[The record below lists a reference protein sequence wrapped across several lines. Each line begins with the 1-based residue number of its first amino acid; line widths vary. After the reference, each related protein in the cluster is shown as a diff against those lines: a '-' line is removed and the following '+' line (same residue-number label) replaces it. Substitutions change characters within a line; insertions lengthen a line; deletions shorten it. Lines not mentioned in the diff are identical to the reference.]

1 MQSHEEIIMLPSDA
15 KKNKTVIIGLDAAT
29 FSLIAPWIEDGKLPN
44 IKKLMDQGCS
54 GVLTS
59 TVPPLSPVAWTALM
73 TGMNPGNHG
82 IFDFV
87 EPVRDGFQKIRM
99 SSRRDC
105 KQNGIWNYLN
115 HEGYKTIIVNV
126 PMTFPPAQ
134 LDGIMISGMDSPSI
148 KSEFVYP
155 PEFKEELF
163 KNVPEY
169 MIDLPHGKKLESKT
183 DKYIAALRDMIRI
196 RLKATHY
203 MLDNKDWD
211 FFMVVFMA
219 ADRAQHGLWKFMD
232 PGHPEYTKK
241 LADNYQN
248 AILWV
253 YQDLDN
259 AVGEIVGRMDPE
271 TTIAIVSDHG
281 ADAVY
286 KTVHLNTWLL
296 DNGFLALN
304 RGASSIVQP
313 LLRLYDRSMD
323 FLKEKMSIKDA
334 QSYKFFNFI
343 NWQNTKAYFI
353 GSSGKLFINLKG
365 REQYGVVEPGQ
376 EYEDTRNEI
385 IEKLLRLKDPHT
397 GKSVVSQIKKRED
410 IYKGDCYEQAPDL
423 VIVWEKGYNS
433 IIRLNE
439 LKKGIGSCKR
449 GDIFGPSLFSG
460 DHIPEG
466 IFIIKSPGI
475 EKNRRDLQANII
487 DICPTLLYIMGV
499 PVPRSMDGRVLQ
511 ELFKKAAIGEKPVIY
526 AGDSKKGCVGPE
538 AAEYSPEEEREIEE
552 RLRDLGYLS

>member
-1 MQSHEEIIMLPSDA
+1 MSQSDA
-15 KKNKTVIIGLDAAT
+15 KKNKTVIIGLDSAT

-44 IKKLMDQGCS
+44 IKKLMEQGCS

-87 EPVRDGFQKIRM
+87 EPVRDGSQKIRL
-99 SSRRDC
+99 SSRKDC
-105 KQNGIWNYLN
+105 KQNAIWNYLN
-115 HEGYKTIIVNV
+115 REGYKTIVVNV

-134 LDGIMISGMDSPSI
+134 LDGIMISGMGSPSI
-148 KSEFVYP
+148 NSEFVYP

-169 MIDLPHGKKLESKT
+169 IIDVPRHKKLVSTT
-183 DKYIAALRDMIRI
+183 DKYIATLRDTVRI
-196 RLKATHY
+196 RLKAAHY
-203 MLDNKDWD
+203 MLGNKDWD

-219 ADRAQHGLWKFMD
+219 ADRAQHNLWKFMD

-241 LADNYQN
+241 LADNYQD

-259 AVGEIVGRMDPE
+259 AVGEIVGRMDQE

-286 KTVHLNTWLL
+286 KAVHLNTWLL
-296 DNGFLALN
+296 DNGFMALN
-304 RGASSIVQP
+304 RGASYVAQP
-313 LLRLYDRSMD
+313 LLNLFNRSMD
-323 FLKEKMSIKDA
+323 FIKDKMSIKDT
-334 QSYKFFNFI
+334 QESYRFFNFI
-343 NWQNTKAYFI
+343 DWQNTRAYFI
-353 GSSGKLFINLKG
+353 GASGKLFINLKG

-385 IEKLLRLKDPHT
+385 IEKLLQLKDPHT
-397 GKSVVSQIKKRED
+397 GKSVVSHITKRED

-423 VIVWEKGYNS
+423 VIAWEKGYNS

-439 LKKGIGSCKR
+439 LKKGIRSWPCKR
-449 GDIFGPSLFSG
+449 CDIFGPSMFSG
-460 DHIPEG
+460 DHTPDG
-466 IFIIKSPGI
+466 IFIIKSPGV
-475 EKNRRDLQANII
+475 ERNRRDLTANII
-487 DICPTLLYIMGV
+487 DIFPTLLYIMGV
-499 PVPRSMDGRVLQ
+499 PVPRSVEGRVLL
-511 ELFKKAAIGEKPVIY
+511 EIFEKDAIGEKPVTY
-526 AGDSKKGCVGPE
+526 SSDSEMGGVGPE
-538 AAEYSPEEEREIEE
+538 AAELSPEQEREIEE